1 MRSVV
6 SRTLG
11 IYCEYDKKVTLSRR
25 RFLAGA
31 ASLAAAWGVS
41 HDVMARTLATV
52 PVRAVEASSTLLHT
66 IKMSAQPVR
75 GVYRTLVS
83 GAGEEFI
90 PRFDLL
96 GRVADASRKQSRR
109 SLYYLAHLSDIHVI
123 DAQTPARMDAVQ
135 SLAPELFTDACRPQD
150 TLSVHVLS
158 SVVDSVVDSQVSSV
172 TGAPLASALS
182 TGDSADNLSQLETR
196 WYIDILDGKEVV
208 ANSGAPDRY
217 EGPQVW
223 REAAYAYHPDDP
235 SDDVYGPRGFPTVPG
250 MLEAAIT
257 RPVTSQGLPVPWY
270 TVYGNHDATFMGTF
284 RPNPALFAWAIGDR
298 KAASGDAL
306 GINWFQGYVSDLSA
320 AQMGVNAIRQQLG
333 LLPGMKVVT
342 PDPERRLL
350 ERTDFM
356 QAHMDSPAVPGPV
369 GHGWSQANISSGE
382 TWWSADL
389 TSYLRVFGLDT
400 CNLVAG
406 ADGAVPEDQFTWLES
421 ELARCQAENRLAM
434 VCSHHN
440 SLTLENDATPVWGGQ
455 RLVHAEEFVAMLQRY
470 PVMVAW
476 LNGHTH
482 VNTITPH
489 IREGGGGFWEI
500 TTASCIDFP
509 QQQQLVELI
518 DNQDGTMSIFVT
530 ALDHAAP
537 PTWSPGDLSQRG
549 LASLSRELAANAFLT
564 DPPRLAGSPLDR
576 NVELLMPVPFDL
588 SSITDAAVETE
599 QMKAR
604 AQSLAHGGAA

>member
-1 MRSVV
+1 MS
-6 SRTLG
+6 
-11 IYCEYDKKVTLSRR
+11 ISRR

-31 ASLAAAWGVS
+31 SALAVTWGVS
-41 HDVMARTLATV
+41 REVMARTLAAV
-52 PVRAVEASSTLLHT
+52 PVKPADARTTLLQT
-66 IKMSAQPVR
+66 IKMSAQPIR

-96 GRVADASRKQSRR
+96 GRVADAARSQSRR

-123 DAQTPARMDAVQ
+123 DAQTPARMDAIQ
-135 SLAPELFTDACRPQD
+135 GIAPELFTDACRPQD
-150 TLSVHVLS
+150 TLTVHVLS
-158 SVVDSVVDSQVSSV
+158 SVVDSVVDAQVSSV

-196 WYIDILDGKEVV
+196 WYIDILDGRSVV
-208 ANSGAPDRY
+208 ANSGAADRY

-223 REAAYAYHPDDP
+223 SEATYAYHPDGP
-235 SDDVYGPRGFPTVPG
+235 SSDVYRARGYPTVPG
-250 MLEAAIT
+250 MLEAAIST
-257 RPVTSQGLPVPWY
+257 PVTSQGLPVPWY

-284 RPNPALFAWAIGDR
+284 RADPALYAWAIGDR

-306 GINWFQGYVSDLSA
+306 GVNWLQGYVSDLSL

-333 LLPGMKVVT
+333 LLPGVKVVT
-342 PDPERRLL
+342 PDPKRRLL
-350 ERTDFM
+350 ERSEFM
-356 QAHMDSPAVPGPV
+356 QAHLDSPAVPGPV
-369 GHGWSQANISSGE
+369 GHGWSKTNISSGQ

-389 TSYLRVFGLDT
+389 TPYLRVFGLDT

-406 ADGAVPEDQFTWLES
+406 ADGAVPQEQFEWLES
-421 ELARCQAENRLAM
+421 ELALCQVENRLAV

-440 SLTLENDATPVWGGQ
+440 SLTLENGATPVWGGQ
-455 RLVHAEEFVAMLQRY
+455 RLVHAEEFIAMMQRY

-489 IREGGGGFWEI
+489 IRDGGGGFWEI
-500 TTASCIDFP
+500 TTASCVDFP
-509 QQQQLVELI
+509 QQQQLVEFI
-518 DNQDGTMSIFVT
+518 DNRDGTMSIFVT

-537 PTWSPGDLSQRG
+537 PTWSPGDLSQTG
-549 LASLSRELAANAFLT
+549 LASLSRELSANAFLSN
-564 DPPRLAGSPLDR
+564 PALLAGSPLDR
-576 NVELLMPVPFDL
+576 NVELLLPTPFEL
-588 SSITDAAVETE
+588 SSITDATIESE

-604 AQSLAHGGAA
+604 AQSLAHAGVA